1 MITKQIVQ
9 LLFLLMMI
17 GLAAC
22 GGGQAPVASKAISRA
37 VINSGDIVPAENIR
51 VAEYLQYYEQH
62 FPEPNQGAV
71 GLDVRLGNG
80 RLPRAGGLSWLQIG
94 LQTKSAERELVAP
107 LNLALVIDRSGSMAD
122 ADKMPYLK
130 QSLKIF
136 LESLKSEDMVA
147 IVTYSNNA
155 ELLLPAQNVG
165 DGQWIQSI
173 IERIQPDGSTNLQ
186 AGLMLGLQEVEKNF
200 NVRRNNRVILLTD
213 GLANMGVTDP
223 ERIAA
228 DALAY
233 NKRGI
238 YLSTIGLGLNFND
251 KLLVQ
256 LAKQGQGGYTFVDS
270 AAEMDRVFREHVSSM
285 KQQVASQVSL
295 TIRPGAN
302 VRLIGLTG
310 LDSAPPAEG
319 ATIPLWPLGTADSTV
334 ILAQLQVSPMQE
346 GLSLR
351 PLAEVEV
358 SYFDEATQ
366 QPVTLKQSVTAE
378 MVESLPNYDP
388 TWDLEVL
395 RNVTIQRTAEGMKEI
410 DRQFKAAQYESAW
423 RLAVTLEQQLSEV
436 SRLTHDQQMQDDAA
450 LMQKYQHTLADA
462 VWQTQNHA
470 PQLLTNDSANSRPY
484 RSGETPALPTVEI
497 R

>member
-1 MITKQIVQ
+1 
-9 LLFLLMMI
+9 
-17 GLAAC
+17 
-22 GGGQAPVASKAISRA
+22 
-37 VINSGDIVPAENIR
+37 
-51 VAEYLQYYEQH
+51 
-62 FPEPNQGAV
+62 
-71 GLDVRLGNG
+71 
-80 RLPRAGGLSWLQIG
+80 
-94 LQTKSAERELVAP
+94 
-107 LNLALVIDRSGSMAD
+107 
-122 ADKMPYLK
+122 
-130 QSLKIF
+130 
-136 LESLKSEDMVA
+136 
-147 IVTYSNNA
+147 
-155 ELLLPAQNVG
+155 
-165 DGQWIQSI
+165 
-173 IERIQPDGSTNLQ
+173 
-186 AGLMLGLQEVEKNF
+186 
-200 NVRRNNRVILLTD
+200 
-213 GLANMGVTDP
+213 
-223 ERIAA
+223 
-228 DALAY
+228 
-233 NKRGI
+233 
-238 YLSTIGLGLNFND
+238 
-251 KLLVQ
+251 
-256 LAKQGQGGYTFVDS
+256 
-270 AAEMDRVFREHVSSM
+270 M

-295 TIRPGAN
+295 TVRPAAN

-310 LDSAPPAEG
+310 LDGAPPAEG

-366 QPVTLKQSVTAE
+366 QPVMLKQSVTAE

-410 DRQFKAAQYESAW
+410 DHQFKAEQYEAAW

-470 PQLLTNDSANSRPY
+470 PQLLPNDSANSRPY